1 MDRTTNSSSTTPG
14 TAAHLVSTSGS
25 MYYLLLLSRGAY
37 STLAQQAS
45 RRLCDLVTQRIR
57 TQAMALVALQGI
69 DNSEVD
75 AEVLRLL
82 QEATPVVLSAL
93 TAYRPRNPYL
103 LAGWLDRRIDHALR
117 SEPLDGPPSATVP
130 LRAALALEPL
140 PIPQGDRHA
149 VLAAILRMLPTPER
163 RVLQYRAE
171 PRASW
176 TRVAQSMGMT
186 LAAVRALHRLA
197 LERAQRLAF
206 ELMQQP
212 EAGESIDIRRAA

>member
-82 QEATPVVLSAL
+82 QEATPVVEAHKFEVQASG
-93 TAYRPRNPYL
+93 RPPPQTTLGIACFKHGKRGCESNICV
-103 LAGWLDRRIDHALR
+103 ATGRTRDHGYFCSVQCADIADCPDLWQCVQTH
-117 SEPLDGPPSATVP
+117 PSAESRVCVP
-130 LRAALALEPL
+130 PEGWASRAAL
-140 PIPQGDRHA
+140 
-149 VLAAILRMLPTPER
+149 
-163 RVLQYRAE
+163 
-171 PRASW
+171 PRGSK
-176 TRVAQSMGMT
+176 
-186 LAAVRALHRLA
+186 
-197 LERAQRLAF
+197 
-206 ELMQQP
+206 
-212 EAGESIDIRRAA
+212 